1 MFMRRS
7 FRSIAYLG
15 IACCL
20 LAGMYLM
27 SSRRRRP
34 RYEYTANNDAFKIR
48 VQMLP
53 ETGIGFVLGADYVF
67 ASSGIQS
74 DRWHEIMIV
83 HKDDP
88 DPIPRD
94 QIHFLN
100 GDVAYLFMRNK
111 YAVTLNRGANW
122 RVWDITTALPNWRAH
137 RSMIKDIEIGFEWH
151 WYDATHRQWI
161 KIADEELWTEL
172 GVRVG
177 LSFACFF
184 VTERCI

>member
-1 MFMRRS
+1 MLFRSCFGAMFMRRS

-137 RSMIKDIEIGFEWH
+137 RSMIKDIEIDSSGIGMMQLTDNGSKLRTKNFGQSWES
-151 WYDATHRQWI
+151 
-161 KIADEELWTEL
+161 E
-172 GVRVG
+172 
-177 LSFACFF
+177 
-184 VTERCI
+184 